1 MTSFVEVR
9 PFLGSSDVRAS
20 ATWYGDVLGFEVGEP
35 IVGADDVWLW
45 VWLRRG
51 PVGFMLNLHETH
63 EDEAGADHV
72 HPPPTF
78 TGSLYINVDDVDAL
92 AAEIGAKATLEY
104 GPTDQPHGMREI
116 ALADPDGYVLVFG
129 QPIS

>member
-9 PFLGSSDVRAS
+9 PFLGSADVQGS
-20 ATWYGDVLGFEVGEP
+20 ATWYRDVLGFEVGDP
-35 IVGADDVWLW
+35 IVGENDVWLW

-51 PVGFMLNLHETH
+51 PVGFMLNLHDTH
-63 EDEAGADHV
+63 EDDPAAGHV
-72 HPPPTF
+72 HPPPLL

-92 AAEIGAKATLEY
+92 ASEIGDKATLEY
-104 GPTDQPHGMREI
+104 GPTDQPHGTREI
-116 ALADPDGYVLVFG
+116 ALADPDGYLLVFG